1 MRPRVGPRS
10 VVAGRSGG
18 PCDDGCEVQR
28 VKQLKQS
35 CSKSI
40 PRGAEP
46 GGTGCSVSSYSKFM
60 ALMQEPRGHK
70 GNVPRFLS
78 WSERSLLRCAR
89 VKSTSA
95 VHVSLL
101 PLLADVH
108 VPVRSCVGVFRVCYS
123 QAEIVTGREMKRIA
137 SETVFRDKF
146 SIYSI
151 CSHGECSCGHCLY

>member
-1 MRPRVGPRS
+1 MRPRVSPRS

-28 VKQLKQS
+28 VQQLKQS

-46 GGTGCSVSSYSKFM
+46 GGTGCSVSAYSEFM

-70 GNVPRFLS
+70 GNVPRFRN

-89 VKSTSA
+89 AKLTSA
-95 VHVSLL
+95 VRVSML

-108 VPVRSCVGVFRVCYS
+108 IFR
-123 QAEIVTGREMKRIA
+123 AELRGSVSSLLQSSRFGDRLRVEEICI
-137 SETVFRDKF
+137 RD
-146 SIYSI
+146 
-151 CSHGECSCGHCLY
+151 CLL